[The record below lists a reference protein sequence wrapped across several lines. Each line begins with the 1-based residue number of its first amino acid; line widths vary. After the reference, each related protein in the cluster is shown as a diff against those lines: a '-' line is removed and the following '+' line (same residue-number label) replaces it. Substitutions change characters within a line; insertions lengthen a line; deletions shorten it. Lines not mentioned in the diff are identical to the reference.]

1 MKRKMMAVLAAA
13 MAAVLMAACSSG
25 TDSTTAAADTTAAE
39 DTTAAD
45 TSASGEE
52 GSAEEG
58 AAAVTGQS
66 FTVGIC
72 QLAPHSALDAAT
84 QGFMEKLTELMEASG
99 NEVNFKEENANGDQY
114 ACSTILNQFV
124 SSDVDLI
131 LANATAPL
139 QAAASATGDIPILGT
154 SISDYGTALDDSSM
168 STVTGRNISGTSDL
182 APLDQQAEMLQEWFP
197 DAQNVGLLYCSS
209 EANSQYQID
218 VIKPI
223 LEEMG
228 YTCTE
233 YTFTDSN
240 DLSSIVSQAVQNCDV
255 IYVPTDN
262 TAADNT
268 GIIANA
274 VIPAQVPVIAGEE
287 GICAGCG
294 VATLSISY
302 YELGET
308 TAQMA
313 YDILV
318 NGADIS
324 TMEIQYAP
332 NLTKKYNADI
342 CSQLG
347 LTPPDGYEAVDTSEE

>member
-1 MKRKMMAVLAAA
+1 MRRKMMGMLAVSMAA
-13 MAAVLMAACSSG
+13 MLMAACSTG
-25 TDSTTAAADTTAAE
+25 AGNTTAAQDTTAAVTE
-39 DTTAAD
+39 AG
-45 TSASGEE
+45 SGGEE
-52 GSAEEG
+52 AAGGENTEGSG
-58 AAAVTGQS
+58 VTGQS
-66 FTVGIC
+66 FTIGIC
-72 QLAPHSALDAAT
+72 QLAPHPALDAAT
-84 QGFMEKLTELMEASG
+84 QGFMDKLTELMEESG
-99 NEVNFKEENANGDQY
+99 NEVKFDEENANGDQPT
-114 ACSTILNQFV
+114 CSTIINQFV
-124 SSDVDLI
+124 SSQVDLI

-154 SISDYGTALDDSSM
+154 SISDYGTALDDASM
-168 STVTGRNISGTSDL
+168 SDVTGRNISGTSDL
-182 APLDQQAEMLQEWFP
+182 APMDQQAQMVQEWFP

-209 EANSQYQID
+209 EANSQYQIG

-223 LEEMG
+223 LEDMG

-240 DLSSIVSQAVQNCDV
+240 DLSSIVSQAVQSCDV

-274 VIPAQVPVIAGEE
+274 AIPAKVPVIAGEE
-287 GICAGCG
+287 GICSGCG

-318 NGADIS
+318 NGEDIS
-324 TMEIQYAP
+324 AMEIQYAP
-332 NLTKKYNADI
+332 TLTKKYNADI

-347 LTPPDGYEAVDTSEE
+347 LTAPEGYEAIDTSEE

>member
-1 MKRKMMAVLAAA
+1 MRRKMMGVLAVSMAA
-13 MAAVLMAACSSG
+13 MLMAACSTG
-25 TDSTTAAADTTAAE
+25 AGNTTAAQDTTAAVTE
-39 DTTAAD
+39 AG
-45 TSASGEE
+45 SGGEE
-52 GSAEEG
+52 AAGGENTEGSG
-58 AAAVTGQS
+58 VTGQS
-66 FTVGIC
+66 FTIGIC
-72 QLAPHSALDAAT
+72 QLAPHPALDAAT
-84 QGFMEKLTELMEASG
+84 QGFMDKLTELMEESG
-99 NEVNFKEENANGDQY
+99 NEVKFDEENANGDQPT
-114 ACSTILNQFV
+114 CSTIINQFV
-124 SSDVDLI
+124 SSQVDLI

-154 SISDYGTALDDSSM
+154 SISDYGTALDDASM
-168 STVTGRNISGTSDL
+168 SDVTGRNISGTSDL
-182 APLDQQAEMLQEWFP
+182 APMDQQAQMVQEWFP

-209 EANSQYQID
+209 EANSQYQIG

-223 LEEMG
+223 LEDMG

-240 DLSSIVSQAVQNCDV
+240 DLSSIVSQAVQSCDV

-274 VIPAQVPVIAGEE
+274 AIPAKVPVIAGEE
-287 GICAGCG
+287 GICSGCG

-318 NGADIS
+318 NGEDIS
-324 TMEIQYAP
+324 AMEIQYAP
-332 NLTKKYNADI
+332 TLTKKYNADI

-347 LTPPDGYEAVDTSEE
+347 LTAPEGYEAIDTSEE

>member
-1 MKRKMMAVLAAA
+1 MKRRIMAIVAMG
-13 MAAVLMAACSSG
+13 MAALLLVACSAS
-25 TDSTTAAADTTAAE
+25 TAHNSASTTTNSSTAVSEENQTT
-39 DTTAAD
+39 
-45 TSASGEE
+45 EE
-52 GSAEEG
+52 NTQA
-58 AAAVTGQS
+58 TGQT

-72 QLAPHSALDAAT
+72 QLAPHPALDAAT
-84 QGFMEKLTELMEASG
+84 QGFMDKLAELMAASG
-99 NEVNFKEENANGDQY
+99 NEVKFQEENANGDQPTC
-114 ACSTILNQFV
+114 ATIINQFV
-124 SSDVDLI
+124 SSNVDLI

-154 SISDYGTALDDSSM
+154 SVSDYGTALDDTSM

-182 APLDQQAEMLQEWFP
+182 APLDQQAELLQEWFP
-197 DAQNVGLLYCSS
+197 DAQTVGLLYCSS
-209 EANSQYQID
+209 EANSQYQIG

-228 YTCTE
+228 YTCEE

-240 DLSSIVSQAVQNCDV
+240 DLSSIVSQAVQSCDV

-262 TAADNT
+262 TVADNT

-274 VIPAQVPVIAGEE
+274 AIPAQVPVVAGEE
-287 GICAGCG
+287 GICSGCG

-318 NGADIS
+318 GGEDIAS
-324 TMEIQYAP
+324 MEIQYAP
-332 NLTKKYNADI
+332 TLTKKYNADI

-347 LTPPDGYEAVDTSEE
+347 LTPLEGYEVIDTSEE